1 MFILL
6 KQNQFFSEI
15 NDATVKKKADNT
27 LQVENCPSCFLLQF
41 HILILYFF
49 FILELIFS
57 DK

>member
-15 NDATVKKKADNT
+15 NDATVKKKKADNT

-49 FILELIFS
+49 F
-57 DK
+57 